1 MLSIREQLFKGL
13 LTETK
18 KVQSSTKIPR
28 KSAFLGTITQDGYC
42 DYEVCEEDWFIT
54 KDNTRANRMALSDK
68 ARKHR
73 KELRAL
79 RNKH

>member
-13 LTETK
+13 LTETN

-28 KSAFLGTITQDGYC
+28 KSPFLGTITPDGYC

-54 KDNTRANRMALSDK
+54 KDNTRANRMALSEK

-73 KELRAL
+73 RELRDF
-79 RNKH
+79 RNKN